1 MHKIEI
7 NITNKNISSTIFISN
22 NLLINKKISDLIKP
36 NICIITNKTIAP
48 IYIDKI
54 INIFNNN
61 NNNNNNITKIILPDG
76 EEHKNLEQLSYIWNE
91 LLKNKI
97 PPSSTTIISLG
108 GGVITDITGFAAST
122 YLRGVDVIHIPTTLL
137 AQIDASIGGKT
148 AINHHLGKNMIG
160 TFYQPKTIILD
171 AIFLNTLPI
180 LDFNSAMSE
189 AIKYGLIWDKKFF
202 NWLIDNNKKI
212 KNKDHKTL
220 THLIKTCAEIKAN
233 IIMQDPLE
241 QKGLRALLNLGHT
254 FAHAIENLAGYGE
267 YTHGEAVSI
276 GTILALEYSINKFP
290 ENSLE
295 LKLILQNTIEF
306 LDFFD
311 LPINLNKLSNKY
323 KNQNQLDNLI
333 KNIIKNMSRD
343 KKNISTDENNI
354 QLILVNKA
362 GSALQETG
370 DNKQIK
376 SILNNY
382 L

>member
-1 MHKIEI
+1 MHKIKM
-7 NITNKNISSTIFISN
+7 NITNKNIFSTIFISN
-22 NLLINKKISDLIKP
+22 NLLINKNISDLIKP

-54 INIFNNN
+54 INIF

-97 PPSSTTIISLG
+97 PRSSTTIISLG
-108 GGVITDITGFAAST
+108 GGVVTDITGFAAST

-148 AINHHLGKNMIG
+148 AINHSLGKNMIG
-160 TFYQPKTIILD
+160 TFYQPKAIILD
-171 AIFLNTLPI
+171 AVFLNTLPI

-189 AIKYGLIWDKKFF
+189 AIKYGLIWDKQFF
-202 NWLIDNNKKI
+202 SWLIDNKANI
-212 KNKDHKTL
+212 KNKDQKAL
-220 THLIKTCAEIKAN
+220 THLIKTCAEIKAH

-254 FAHAIENLAGYGE
+254 FAHAIENIAGYGE
-267 YTHGEAVSI
+267 YSHGEAVSI
-276 GTILALEYSINKFP
+276 GIILALEYSINEFP

-306 LDFFD
+306 LDFFN

-323 KNQNQLDNLI
+323 KNQIDNLI
-333 KNIIKNMSRD
+333 KNIIQNMSRD
-343 KKNISTDENNI
+343 KKNISSDENNI

-362 GSALQETG
+362 GKALQKTG
-370 DNKQIK
+370 DNKQIQ
-376 SILNNY
+376 SILKNY
-382 L
+382 I